1 MVRPGKRC
9 LLVVDDDPSIRLL
22 LMTFLRRKGF
32 QTLEA
37 SNGREALT
45 QMRTCAADLVIMDL
59 MMPEVSGW
67 DVLRER
73 NADASLQQIPIIVVT
88 AQNIRETRVDIAD
101 DHVAAVLG
109 KPFDLDVLLRTVRTC
124 LEDPDTLAAA

>member
-88 AQNIRETRVDIAD
+88 AQNIRETSVGIAD

-109 KPFDLDVLLRTVRTC
+109 KPFDLDVLLRTVRSC
-124 LEDPDTLAAA
+124 LEDPDKLAAA